1 MSMQQNQTRSAS
13 SIPDGQVIAD
23 FKAYP
28 EAVTYVDRL
37 VNNNFPPQL
46 VAIIG
51 SDLKLI
57 ERVRSKLSY
66 GRVALGGAFTGSWM
80 GLMFAILFGSSSSA
94 TASTSFGSFG
104 SYIVIGAGIGMLFAV
119 VRYSLTRNKKEFLSG
134 SAVVAARYEV
144 MVPTHMVQ
152 NAIKAASTEA

>member
-1 MSMQQNQTRSAS
+1 MSMQPNQTRSAA

-23 FKAYP
+23 FKAYI
-28 EAVTYVDRL
+28 EAVNYVDRL
-37 VNNNFPPQL
+37 VHNNFPPQL

-80 GLMFAILFGSSSSA
+80 GLMFAFLFGSSSSTA
-94 TASTSFGSFG
+94 TSTSFGSFG
-104 SYIVIGAGIGMLFAV
+104 SYIVIGAGIGMLISVIRFA
-119 VRYSLTRNKKEFLSG
+119 LTRNKKEFLSG
-134 SAVVAARYEV
+134 STVVAARYEV

-152 NAIKAASTEA
+152 NAIKAAATEA